1 MRKFMKRL
9 RRILLA
15 LVIALLAV
23 AIWKRDDI
31 TRLMTV
37 NSLFSPSK
45 IVSNFSNMPSLFFSR
60 TINRNPDT
68 VSDLPQ
74 GVPATLPPEVA
85 TWVMDRN
92 VTSLLVM
99 KNGVVVAED
108 YLLGTGPED
117 LRISWSVAKSFLSA
131 LVGVLLDEGAIPSID
146 VPVTQYAPLLIG
158 SAYDGATLRDVLQMQ
173 SGVRFDEDYLAFNSD
188 INRMGRILALGGSMD
203 AFAAGLKERDNPPGT
218 KWQYVSID
226 THVVGMVVR
235 GATGRSIPDLMA
247 EKIIGPLGFEADPV
261 YLTDGDG
268 VAFVLGGLNLR
279 TRDYARFGQMIA
291 NGGQWQGQQIVPA
304 DWITAATTPSANT
317 APGAIGYGYQWWIPQ
332 GSTPGQFMA
341 EGIYGQYIY
350 IDQPRNVVIV
360 VTSADRDFTADG
372 VQTGN
377 EAMFRRIAESLP

>member
-1 MRKFMKRL
+1 MRTFIKRL

-15 LVIALLAV
+15 LVIALIAV
-23 AIWKRDDI
+23 AIWKREDI
-31 TRLMTV
+31 TRLLAV
-37 NSLFSPSK
+37 NSLFSEAR
-45 IVSNFSNMPSLFFSR
+45 IVSNFSNMPSLFFNK
-60 TINRNPDT
+60 TIARGPGQ

-85 TWVMDRN
+85 TWIMDRH
-92 VTSLLVM
+92 VASLLVM

-108 YLLGTGPED
+108 YLLDTNPED

-131 LVGVLLDEGAIPSID
+131 LVGILLDEGSIESLD
-146 VPVTQYAPLLIG
+146 DPVTQYAPLLIG

-188 INRMGRILALGGSMD
+188 INRMGRVLALGGSMD
-203 AFAAGLKERDNPPGT
+203 AFAAGLKDRDNPPGT
-218 KWQYVSID
+218 QWQYVSID

-235 GATGRSIPDLMA
+235 GATGRTISDLMA

-268 VAFVLGGLNLR
+268 VEFVLGGLNLR

-291 NGGQWQGQQIVPA
+291 NGGTWQGKQIVPT
-304 DWITAATTPSANT
+304 DWIVASTTPSANT
-317 APGAIGYGYQWWIPQ
+317 APDAIAYGYQWWIPN

-341 EGIYGQYIY
+341 QGIYGQFIY

-360 VTSADRDFTADG
+360 VTSADRDFTVDG
-372 VQTGN
+372 VQTAN